1 MELGY
6 TEDIIKD
13 GTFRKIR
20 YVVRKVKNPFITNQ
34 KEWYCVYVESRRE
47 FSEEELKDF
56 PYEITWVDLYPDR
69 WEKSS
74 LTGEK
79 CIGWDYF
86 SKKGASQGDVLSDTQ
101 KVINYLANA
110 YVEYSSKE

>member
-20 YVVRKVKNPFITNQ
+20 YVVRKVKNPFVADQ

-56 PYEITWVDLYPDR
+56 PYEITWTDSYPNR
-69 WEKSS
+69 WGKSS

-86 SKKGASQGDVLSDTQ
+86 SEKGVSQGDVLNNIQ
-101 KVINYLANA
+101 KVINYLART
-110 YVEYSSKE
+110 YTEYSSKE